1 MSSKKTCILLLLGIS
16 LLLVANF
23 ASAAEEDYYYDWE
36 TTDDAWWA
44 VLPFFSLGLICWVP
58 MFIIWLVILV
68 WVYKDAE
75 KRGAN
80 GALWVI
86 IVFFLSI
93 IGLII
98 YLVVRPSGNQNQPT
112 GGYAP
117 PPAQS
122 NASNDRRCP
131 NCGRGIPMDA
141 NVCPY
146 CGKRFEQN

>member
-1 MSSKKTCILLLLGIS
+1 MISKKTLMLLLLGVS
-16 LLLVANF
+16 MLLLMSF
-23 ASAAEEDYYYDWE
+23 SACADEWDDYYNYE

-58 MFIIWLVILV
+58 MVIIWLVILV

-75 KRGAN
+75 RRGAN

-98 YLVVRPSGNQNQPT
+98 YLVVRPSGNQNM
-112 GGYAP
+112 GGTAP

-122 NASNDRRCP
+122 HSSNDRRCP